1 MTMTKNAIIGL
12 SGGVDSSTAAYLLQ
26 KEGYNVIGLNID
38 FWINMKDTT
47 SKKDSKNIARKLNI
61 PIHTINVKEQFKKN
75 VIEYFVKEYKEG
87 KTPNPCV
94 ICNRCVKFQT
104 LLDSCKTQN
113 TQYIATG
120 HYANI
125 EKKNDRYILKKAK
138 DKTKDQ
144 SYMLYNLNQE
154 QLSKLLLPLGK
165 YTKQEVRDIA
175 KKTGLLT
182 AKKKDSQEICFI
194 NDNDHHR
201 FITEYSKEKPRE
213 GNFVDQ
219 QGNILGKHKGITKY
233 TIGQRKGIGIS
244 ANKPIFVIEINPT
257 TNEITLGDEKELFK
271 KEVYVKDLNWIA
283 FEKLEKEIHANA
295 KIRYAARE
303 ERAKLIPLADGK
315 IKAVFEKAQ
324 RAPTPGQAI
333 VFYSKEYVLG
343 GGIIERVK

>member
-1 MTMTKNAIIGL
+1 MTKSTIIGL
-12 SGGVDSSTAAYLLQ
+12 SGGVDSSTAAYLLK
-26 KEGYNVIGLNID
+26 KEGYSVVGLNID
-38 FWINMKDTT
+38 FWVNMKDTS
-47 SKKDSKNIARKLNI
+47 SKKDAREVAKKLNI
-61 PIHTINVKEQFKKN
+61 PLHTINVKEQFQKN

-104 LLDSCKTQN
+104 LLDSCKTSN

-125 EKKNDRYILKKAK
+125 EKKNNRYLLKKGK

-144 SYMLYNLNQE
+144 SYMLYNLTQE

-165 YTKQEVRDIA
+165 YTKEEVRDIA
-175 KKTGLLT
+175 KKAGLLT
-182 AKKKDSQEICFI
+182 AHKKDSQEICFI

-201 FITEYSKEKPRE
+201 FITEYSKEKPIQ
-213 GNFVDQ
+213 GNFVDRE
-219 QGNILGKHKGITKY
+219 GNILGKHKGISKY

-244 ANKPIFVIEINPT
+244 ANKPIFVTDINPAK
-257 TNEITLGDEKELFK
+257 NEITLGDEKELFK
-271 KEVYVKDLNWIA
+271 KEIYVKDLNWIA
-283 FEKLEKEIHANA
+283 FEKLEQEIIVNA

-303 ERAKLIPLADGK
+303 ERAKLIPLAEGK

-343 GGIIERVK
+343 GGIIESAT